1 MYLKNLWHI
10 LKEAVKSSDHHNI
23 WKLSASLGFYS
34 LFALGPLF
42 LVIIF
47 VSNIFWGKQA
57 VEGKIYSQISSIIG
71 TTPALEIQEL
81 IRNAM
86 VSSSN
91 VLSVIG
97 IVALLIAATT
107 IFTDMQESLNT
118 IWNLRV
124 KKGFGW
130 RQMVRNRLL
139 SFAIVT
145 GLGFLLLAL
154 LVIDSLLERLMNG
167 LDEILPTVSIAAVYI
182 INLCITLLVV
192 AFFFS
197 FVYKVMPDALIHWK
211 EVRAGSF
218 FSAVLFMAGKFGV
231 TFYINLMNSDDTFTS
246 AGAIIVLM
254 LWIYYSAM
262 ILYFGAEFTKA
273 YALRY
278 GAVIRIKEWAV
289 TTEALLEETNEPSV
303 QENEKLNAEHE
314 NAQNMT

>member
-10 LKEAVKSSDHHNI
+10 FKDAVRSSDQHNI
-23 WKLSASLGFYS
+23 FKLSASLGFYS

-47 VSNIFWGKQA
+47 VTNIFWGKQA
-57 VEGKIYSQISSIIG
+57 IEGKIYSQVSSFIG
-71 TTPALEIQEL
+71 DTPAHEIQEL
-81 IRNAM
+81 IKNATI
-86 VSSSN
+86 STN
-91 VLSVIG
+91 NILSIIG
-97 IVALLIAATT
+97 IIALLIAATT

-124 KKGFGW
+124 KREWTWQQILK
-130 RQMVRNRLL
+130 NRLL

-154 LVIDSLLERLMNG
+154 LVFDSLLESVMDG
-167 LDEILPTVSIAAVYI
+167 LGSISPKVSIIVVYI
-182 INLCITLLVV
+182 INLGITMLVV

-197 FVYKVMPDALIHWK
+197 FVYKVMPDAMIHWK

-231 TFYINLMNSDDTFTS
+231 TFYINLMNTNDTYTS
-246 AGAIIVLM
+246 AGAIVVLM

-289 TTEALLEETNEPSV
+289 TTEASLEETNEPSV
-303 QENEKLNAEHE
+303 QENEKFNAEHD
-314 NAQNMT
+314 NKALP